1 MSDNKSVVVRLSYD
15 LVEKILAYK
24 DFKAA
29 CYVRYSES
37 NKGDDVYSK
46 ACSEL
51 AKIWEDKSLVEVISD
66 IVDNSIPM
74 EVVR

>member
-1 MSDNKSVVVRLSYD
+1 MSDNKSVVIRLSYD

-24 DFKAA
+24 EFKAA
-29 CYVRYSES
+29 CYVRYSEL
-37 NKGDDVYSK
+37 NKDDDVYSK

-51 AKIWEDKSLVEVISD
+51 AKTWEDKSLVEVISD
-66 IVDNSIPM
+66 IVKNSIPM